1 LDRTPIHFPG
11 AFSVPRGLALPVI
24 VIGRSGR
31 RVPGRV
37 DWSHDESTEP
47 GPLVRGE
54 SADPGRRVAVRP
66 TLVELIQ
73 AAEAGIL
80 LFGLTP
86 PRLTAGPQR
95 MAEIAAVTTA
105 RLSGIDIDGL
115 VLYDID
121 DESDRNSEDRPFPY
135 LPTADPADFYARY
148 LTQWPRPVV
157 IYRCV
162 GKYEERNLADWLTS
176 IDSGDVLG
184 VFVGASSTSKQMLT
198 DLPRAHALHQQLRP
212 ELTLGAVTIT
222 ERHTVRTD
230 EHLRMLA
237 KQDRGCAFFVSQVV
251 YDMDATKSLLSDY
264 AYTCAERGVRPRPV
278 IFTLAVCGSLKTLEF
293 LQWLGVVVPRWV
305 ENDLRHADDPLTV
318 SAEQC
323 LRTAR
328 ELLGFG
334 RRLGVP
340 VGFNV
345 ESVSNRR
352 SEIEAAVGLAVEL
365 RTMLDQAA
373 PS

>member
-1 LDRTPIHFPG
+1 M
-11 AFSVPRGLALPVI
+11 
-24 VIGRSGR
+24 
-31 RVPGRV
+31 
-37 DWSHDESTEP
+37 
-47 GPLVRGE
+47 
-54 SADPGRRVAVRP
+54 RP
-66 TLVELIQ
+66 SLHHLIQ
-73 AAEAGIL
+73 SRQGGIL

-86 PRLTAGPQR
+86 PRVSASPQR

-105 RLSGIDIDGL
+105 RLSAIEIDGL

-121 DESDRNSEDRPFPY
+121 DESDRNSDDRPFPY
-135 LPTADPADFYARY
+135 LPTVDPAEFYSTC

-162 GKYEERNLADWLTS
+162 GKYEERDLADWLTA
-176 IDSGDVLG
+176 IDIADVLG
-184 VFVGASSTSKQMLT
+184 VFVGASSSSKRGIT

-212 ELTLGAVTIT
+212 ELTLGAVTIS
-222 ERHTVRTD
+222 ERHTSRAD
-230 EHLRMLA
+230 EHLRMLT
-237 KQDRGCAFFVSQVV
+237 KQDRGCAFFISQVV
-251 YDMDATKSLLSDY
+251 YDLDATKSLLSDY
-264 AYTCAERGVRPRPV
+264 SYTCAERGIRPRPV
-278 IFTLAVCGSLKTLEF
+278 IFTLSVCGSLRTLEF

-323 LRTAR
+323 LRSAGD
-328 ELLGFG
+328 LLGFG

-340 VGFNV
+340 IGFNV

-352 SEIEAAVGLAVEL
+352 SEIETAAGLAVEL

>member
-1 LDRTPIHFPG
+1 M
-11 AFSVPRGLALPVI
+11 
-24 VIGRSGR
+24 
-31 RVPGRV
+31 
-37 DWSHDESTEP
+37 
-47 GPLVRGE
+47 
-54 SADPGRRVAVRP
+54 AVRP
-66 TLVELIQ
+66 PLVELIK
-73 AAEAGIL
+73 AAEGGIL

-86 PRLTAGPQR
+86 PRMSAGPQR
-95 MAEIAAVTTA
+95 MAEIAATTTA
-105 RLSGIDIDGL
+105 RLGAIEIDGL

-135 LPTADPADFYARY
+135 LPTADPADFYTTY

-162 GKYEERNLADWLTS
+162 GKYAERDLAGWLTS

-184 VFVGASSTSKQMLT
+184 VFVGASSKSKRMLT

-212 ELTLGAVTIT
+212 ELPLGAVTIT
-222 ERHTVRTD
+222 ERHTLRTD

-264 AYTCAERGVRPRPV
+264 AYTCAERRVRPCPV
-278 IFTLAVCGSLKTLEF
+278 IFTLSVCGSLKTLEF
-293 LQWLGVVVPRWV
+293 LHWLGVVVPRWV

-323 LRTAR
+323 LSSAR

-365 RTMLDQAA
+365 RRMFDQAGR
-373 PS
+373 S